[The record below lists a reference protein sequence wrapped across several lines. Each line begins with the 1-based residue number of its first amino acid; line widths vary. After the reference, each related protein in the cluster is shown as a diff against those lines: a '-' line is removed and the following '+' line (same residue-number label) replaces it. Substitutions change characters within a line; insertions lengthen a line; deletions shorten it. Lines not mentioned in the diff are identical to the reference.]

1 MKDLFS
7 TRSDQYARYRPTYP
21 EEVFR
26 YLVSRANGKKR
37 LWDCATGNGQVAGP
51 LSDFFEEVYATD
63 ISSSQISN
71 AVQAQNIFYSV
82 QPAEK
87 ADFPDHFFDMIT
99 VSQAIHWF
107 DFPAFYKEVFRT
119 LKADGVFAAIG
130 YGMFSIDDDEKSNS
144 EAQAFYHDVTG
155 PYWDPERKFVDEYYR
170 TILFPFTEITAPE
183 FTIQREWT
191 LEDCLGFLST
201 WSAVKHYIR
210 VNQKNPLEDFE
221 KQIAQFWNKNQKKK
235 IRFPVFMRIGTLSS

>member
-21 EEVFR
+21 VELFDF
-26 YLVSRANGKKR
+26 LKSQAKGKTR

-51 LSDFFEEVYATD
+51 LSQFFDEVYATD

-71 AVQAQNIFYSV
+71 AVQAANIFYSV

-87 ADFPDHFFDMIT
+87 ADFPDDYFDMIT

-107 DFPAFYKEVFRT
+107 DFDAFYKEVSRT
-119 LKADGVFAAIG
+119 LKPDGVFAAMG
-130 YGMFSIDDDEKSNS
+130 YGMFQVVGDEASNR
-144 EAQAFYHDVTG
+144 EAQFFYHDVTG
-155 PYWDPERKFVDEYYR
+155 PYWDPERKFVDAYYR
-170 TILFPFTEITAPE
+170 TISFPFNEIPAPA
-183 FTIQREWT
+183 FTIEREWS
-191 LEDCLGFLST
+191 LDECIGFLST

-210 VNQKNPLEDFE
+210 VNNKNPLKDFE
-221 KQIAQFWNKNQKKK
+221 VQIEKSWNKNQKRH